1 MASLSAIAPSA
12 TGTHPDTDPA
22 AHVRREARADIAGF
36 LALGVAVV
44 ELVTTEDLAA
54 CEACRRV
61 VGHLYATAAVPLPP
75 IDDCCFNC
83 GCRIAPLF
91 LE

>member
-1 MASLSAIAPSA
+1 MAGLSPIAPPA
-12 TGTHPDTDPA
+12 TGMHPDSDPA
-22 AHVRREARADIAGF
+22 RQVRREARADIAGF

-44 ELVTTEDLAA
+44 ELVTTEDLAT

-61 VGHLYATAAVPLPP
+61 VGHLYATLAVPLPP
-75 IDDCCFNC
+75 IDDCCVSC